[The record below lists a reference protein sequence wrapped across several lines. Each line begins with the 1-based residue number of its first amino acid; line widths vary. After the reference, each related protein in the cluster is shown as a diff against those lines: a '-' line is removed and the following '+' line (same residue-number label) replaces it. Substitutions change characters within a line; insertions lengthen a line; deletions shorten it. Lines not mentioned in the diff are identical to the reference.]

1 MVLKS
6 VWKINNPDAFHF
18 VGTGKRNDPA
28 CQAGTPKR
36 EPTAEQ
42 AAEQDQVEGGRNLM

>member
-1 MVLKS
+1 MMVLKC

-18 VGTGKRNDPA
+18 VATGKRNDPA

-36 EPTAEQ
+36 EST
-42 AAEQDQVEGGRNLM
+42 AEQDQVEGGRNLKKI